1 MKDEEEKAV
10 FNDTD
15 FYDEYQD
22 DKDMIIGGVMT
33 FMIIALLMT
42 IVLLAY

>member
-1 MKDEEEKAV
+1 MKDEEKKAV

-22 DKDMIIGGVMT
+22 DKNMIIGGVMT